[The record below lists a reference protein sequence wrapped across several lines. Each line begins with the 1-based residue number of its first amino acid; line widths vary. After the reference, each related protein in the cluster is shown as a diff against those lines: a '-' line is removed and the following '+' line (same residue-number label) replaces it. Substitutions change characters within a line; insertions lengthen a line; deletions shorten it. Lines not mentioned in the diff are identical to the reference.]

1 MLSSHTEGSLFY
13 NSSAMV
19 QLKFSL
25 ILLGE
30 LVLAHAAERADPI
43 LGQLIEGNI
52 TVVNITANRAN
63 PLHIHVPPKSFGIFL
78 GGRFL
83 IACIYYITKTA
94 ESETA
99 FLKKNQKN

>member
-43 LGQLIEGNI
+43 FGQLIEGNI
-52 TVVNITANRAN
+52 TVVNITANIADIN
-63 PLHIHVPPKSFGIFL
+63 LAHGKWPPRFSFVVL
-78 GGRFL
+78 
-83 IACIYYITKTA
+83 
-94 ESETA
+94 
-99 FLKKNQKN
+99 

>member
-52 TVVNITANRAN
+52 TVVNITANIADIN
-63 PLHIHVPPKSFGIFL
+63 LAHEKWPPRFSFVVL
-78 GGRFL
+78 
-83 IACIYYITKTA
+83 
-94 ESETA
+94 
-99 FLKKNQKN
+99 

>member
-52 TVVNITANRAN
+52 TVVNITGFYPPETEFTTHLSNIFADRA
-63 PLHIHVPPKSFGIFL
+63 LL
-78 GGRFL
+78 AGGAAQSAGAALRRTPARRTFPS
-83 IACIYYITKTA
+83 CR
-94 ESETA
+94 
-99 FLKKNQKN
+99 